1 MLFFLAPF
9 IVLRYISKVGDIMR
23 LKGLMVL
30 IVISLV
36 ILSTLSVSFASIPFN
51 NTHLE
56 ELSEWFTINGNQVKG
71 YWVYS
76 DNKGDHFQVMPA
88 VNEGDFCVDDV
99 ARVVLLYSEA
109 YELTKDE
116 TYLKL
121 ALDASKFVL
130 AMQDSDGEFYNFAYS
145 DGTINKQGIT
155 SYKSTSWWTLRAF
168 LGLSKLSQ
176 FTDDVQIRD
185 GAKRAYNSIKK
196 YPPVAGDQ
204 LALYV
209 MGLSEYAKVEKTQ
222 DVKNTLKK
230 YADELVNYKTGQFT
244 YLNGFFSVYQD
255 NFLWNGWGNHYAE
268 ALVDAYQVL
277 GDQEYLDLAKSSLKA
292 QIPLLLGTGL
302 IYSIDNING
311 YVKPYQEL
319 AYALEC
325 IAVPAQKIYAIT
337 QDDTFAYLS
346 ALSASWLFGG
356 NRLGVRMI
364 GDNGEGYDG
373 LEYMHINKNS
383 GAESTICALRVIL
396 HGSQL
401 PEKFHMLVTNPN
413 IVARSGMAILE
424 GEGFD
429 PGISSTVALSGNYGA
444 GAIVQIDG
452 KAKLKRDVSDL
463 VPGKYYVMVSGQF
476 PKITVTISSK
486 TSVKKD
492 ISGNGIFEIGQ
503 IDVENSI
510 SVSISNSCK
519 FDQLILIP
527 ETVGVS
533 FQENG
538 VTRSLIYNLSQKD
551 TSIVDKQLFVA
562 KTTKVNQEDT
572 VEVKKIGTFAVLDI
586 SKFFNSDAFGT
597 PLKPANFDNLSGIV
611 GAYLPA
617 NEVNEGTIQ
626 ISSIPF
632 ELKTSALDNVR
643 CNGQVMVLPEKLSVK
658 KVYVLAA
665 SNHGDYNVSMQLGSS
680 SYNLTINDWCKSPNG
695 LVFDYRYISTGE
707 RQFMTCGT
715 SVYILEVNDTVQKI
729 LLPSEI
735 NVHIFAITMELSN

>member
-1 MLFFLAPF
+1 M
-9 IVLRYISKVGDIMR
+9 
-23 LKGLMVL
+23 
-30 IVISLV
+30 
-36 ILSTLSVSFASIPFN
+36 
-51 NTHLE
+51 
-56 ELSEWFTINGNQVKG
+56 
-71 YWVYS
+71 
-76 DNKGDHFQVMPA
+76 
-88 VNEGDFCVDDV
+88 DDV

-116 TYLKL
+116 TYRKL

-130 AMQDSDGEFYNFAYS
+130 AMQDSDGEFYNFAYA

-176 FTDDVQIRD
+176 FTNDVQVRD
-185 GAKRAYNSIKK
+185 GAKRAYSSIKK
-196 YPPVAGDQ
+196 YPPAAGDQ

-209 MGLSEYAKVEKTQ
+209 MGLSEYAKVENTQ

-230 YADELVNYKTGQFT
+230 YADELMNYKTGQFT
-244 YLNGFFSVYQD
+244 YLDGFFSVYQD

-268 ALVDAYQVL
+268 ALVSAYEVL
-277 GDQEYLDLAKSSLKA
+277 GDQKYLDLAKSSLKA

-325 IAVPAQKIYAIT
+325 IAIPAQKIYSIT
-337 QDDTFAYLS
+337 KDETFAYLS
-346 ALSASWLFGG
+346 ALSASWLYGG

-373 LEYMHINKNS
+373 LEYMHVNKNS
-383 GAESTICALRVIL
+383 GAESTICALRVVL
-396 HGSQL
+396 HSNQL
-401 PEKFHMLVTNPN
+401 PEKFQSLVTNPS
-413 IVARSGMAILE
+413 IVARSGMIILE

-429 PGISSTVALSGNYGA
+429 PGISSTTILSGNYGA
-444 GAIVQIDG
+444 GAIVQVDG
-452 KAKLKRDVSDL
+452 KAKLKRDVSDI
-463 VPGKYYVMVSGQF
+463 VPGRYYVMVSGQF
-476 PKITVTISSK
+476 PKITLTLSSK

-519 FDQLILIP
+519 FDQIILIP

-533 FQENG
+533 FQEDG
-538 VTRSLIYNLSQKD
+538 TTKSLVYNLSQKS
-551 TSIVDKQLFVA
+551 TSLVDKQLFAA
-562 KTTKVNQEDT
+562 KTTKVNQEDS
-572 VEVKKIGTFAVLDI
+572 VDVKKVGTFAVLDI

-617 NEVNEGTIQ
+617 NEISEGTLQ
-626 ISSIPF
+626 ISNIPF
-632 ELKTSALDNVR
+632 EVKTTTLDNMR
-643 CNGQVMVLPEKLSVK
+643 CNGQVMVLPERLNVK
-658 KVYVLAA
+658 RIYILAA
-665 SNHGDYNVSMQLGSS
+665 SNHGDYNVTIGLDSNF
-680 SYNLTINDWCKSPNG
+680 YNMVINDWCKSPNG

-707 RQFMTCGT
+707 RQFITCGV
-715 SVYILEVNDTVQKI
+715 SVYPIEVNNTVQKI
-729 LLPSEI
+729 TLPSEI
-735 NVHIFAITMELSN
+735 NAHIFAITMELS

>member
-1 MLFFLAPF
+1 ML
-9 IVLRYISKVGDIMR
+9 VG
-23 LKGLMVL
+23 LLL
-30 IVISLV
+30 FSSL
-36 ILSTLSVSFASIPFN
+36 TLSFANIPFN
-51 NTHLE
+51 NKHLE
-56 ELSEWFTINGNQVKG
+56 ELSQWFTLSGNQVKG

-76 DNKGDHFQVMPA
+76 DNKGDHFQVVPA

-116 TYLKL
+116 TYRKL

-130 AMQDSDGEFYNFAYS
+130 AMQDSDGEFYNFAYA

-176 FTDDVQIRD
+176 FTNDVQVRD
-185 GAKRAYNSIKK
+185 GAKRAYSSIKK
-196 YPPVAGDQ
+196 YPPAAGDQ

-209 MGLSEYAKVEKTQ
+209 MGLSEYAKVENTQ

-230 YADELVNYKTGQFT
+230 YADELMNYKTGQFT
-244 YLNGFFSVYQD
+244 YLDGFFSVYQD

-268 ALVDAYQVL
+268 ALVSAYEVL
-277 GDQEYLDLAKSSLKA
+277 GDQKYLDLAKSSLKA

-325 IAVPAQKIYAIT
+325 IAIPAQKIYSIT
-337 QDDTFAYLS
+337 KDETFAYLS
-346 ALSASWLFGG
+346 ALSASWLYGG

-373 LEYMHINKNS
+373 LEYMHVNKNS
-383 GAESTICALRVIL
+383 GAESTICALRVVL
-396 HGSQL
+396 HSNQL
-401 PEKFHMLVTNPN
+401 PEKFQSLVTNPS
-413 IVARSGMAILE
+413 IVARSGMIILE

-429 PGISSTVALSGNYGA
+429 PGISSTTILSGNYGA
-444 GAIVQIDG
+444 GAIVQVDG
-452 KAKLKRDVSDL
+452 KAKLKRDVSDI
-463 VPGKYYVMVSGQF
+463 VPGRYYVMVSGQF
-476 PKITVTISSK
+476 PKITLTLSSK

-519 FDQLILIP
+519 FDQIILIP

-533 FQENG
+533 FQEDG
-538 VTRSLIYNLSQKD
+538 TTKSLVYNLSQKS
-551 TSIVDKQLFVA
+551 TSLVDKQLFAA
-562 KTTKVNQEDT
+562 KTTKVNQEDR
-572 VEVKKIGTFAVLDI
+572 VDVKKVGTFAVLDI

-617 NEVNEGTIQ
+617 NEISEGTLQ
-626 ISSIPF
+626 ISNIPF
-632 ELKTSALDNVR
+632 EVKTTTLDNMR
-643 CNGQVMVLPEKLSVK
+643 CNGQVMVLPERLNVK
-658 KVYVLAA
+658 KIYILAA
-665 SNHGDYNVSMQLGSS
+665 SNHGDYNVTIGLDSNF
-680 SYNLTINDWCKSPNG
+680 YNMVINDWCKSPNG
-695 LVFDYRYISTGE
+695 LAFDYRYISTGE
-707 RQFMTCGT
+707 RQFITCGV
-715 SVYILEVNDTVQKI
+715 SVYSIEVNNTVQK
-729 LLPSEI
+729 LTLPSEI